1 MEKLRL
7 YLKVQVKWPSLIAL
21 SFLLI
26 FLASFFAGFP
36 FYHLSVCIPWL
47 TTAIC
52 FHFLSLHLPSIKWHG
67 LINNTVIGTLC
78 LFWIQSSGLFDCP
91 HLNGHFSSLLL
102 LHLYPSFKIQPFLIS
117 SFFSGFLQL
126 LLFGIINLVINDLL
140 HYAFV
145 SYMYVL
151 PFPLYRKLLE

>member
-1 MEKLRL
+1 MTFAHC
-7 YLKVQVKWPSLIAL
+7 SLISTYFSGFFFCWLPLLPPFCVHSMAHNSCLFSFSL
-21 SFLLI
+21 SI
-26 FLASFFAGFP
+26 
-36 FYHLSVCIPWL
+36 
-47 TTAIC
+47 
-52 FHFLSLHLPSIKWHG
+52 HLPSIKWHG
-67 LINNTVIGTLC
+67 LINNTIIGTLC

-126 LLFGIINLVINDLL
+126 LLFGIINLVINVLL

-151 PFPLYRKLLE
+151 PFPLYRKLLEE

>member
-1 MEKLRL
+1 MTFAHC
-7 YLKVQVKWPSLIAL
+7 SLISIYFSGFFFFCWLPLL
-21 SFLLI
+21 SPFCVHSMAHNSCL
-26 FLASFFAGFP
+26 FSFS
-36 FYHLSVCIPWL
+36 LSI
-47 TTAIC
+47 
-52 FHFLSLHLPSIKWHG
+52 HFPSIKWHS
-67 LINNTVIGTLC
+67 LINNTIIGTLC

-102 LHLYPSFKIQPFLIS
+102 LHLYPSFKIQPFLLS

-140 HYAFV
+140 YYAFV

-151 PFPLYRKLLE
+151 PFPLYRKLLEE